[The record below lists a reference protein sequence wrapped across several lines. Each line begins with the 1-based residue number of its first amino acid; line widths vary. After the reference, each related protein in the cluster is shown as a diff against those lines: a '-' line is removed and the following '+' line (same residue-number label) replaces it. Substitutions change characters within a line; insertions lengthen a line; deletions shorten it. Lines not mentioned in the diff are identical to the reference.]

1 MPSSEFEEREYEAP
15 LYLQLQNGG
24 SNVWAP
30 GQVLEAHVGFDHAM
44 LTTHPYFW
52 GLVGYSAPPLGVMLG
67 TYLPE
72 HWWPAAHI
80 DRPLPDFALNLFIQ
94 AKRPHVGSR
103 GTKSLKSAGI
113 KGSYFKFMVAKEQQN
128 VLESLANST
137 HGAALVTYAA
147 PAFHRVTQLWG
158 HSRAGTIVQTSTF
171 PSATSLVGHG
181 AWYYD
186 CPGCAGV
193 ANPRFERIE
202 EPSLADRI
210 ASLTSNARTSSR
222 DRVKL
227 EINLERLARAV
238 EASLQKETV
247 GESSR
252 VAIYFETARGIDRF
266 VSSLRAEGGE
276 ILRNYMRVA
285 AFASIFHVQWFT
297 LGGGDA

>member
-24 SNVWAP
+24 ANVWAP

-67 TYLPE
+67 TYLPG
-72 HWWPAAHI
+72 HWWPRSHI

-94 AKRPHVGSR
+94 AKRPHVGTR
-103 GTKSLKSAGI
+103 GTKALRSAGI
-113 KGSYFKFMVAKEQQN
+113 KGPYFKFMVAKEQQT

-137 HGAALVTYAA
+137 HGFALVTYAA
-147 PAFHRVTQLWG
+147 AAFNRVTQLWA

-171 PSATSLVGHG
+171 PPARSLVGHG

-186 CPGCAGV
+186 SPGCIGV
-193 ANPRFERIE
+193 ANPQFERIE

-210 ASLTSNARTSSR
+210 TSLTSNARPSSK

-238 EASLQKETV
+238 EASIQKETT
-247 GESSR
+247 GEASR
-252 VAIYFETARGIDRF
+252 IAVYFETARGIDNL
-266 VSSLRAEGGE
+266 VSSVGSEDVE
-276 ILRNYMRVA
+276 ILRSYMKVA
-285 AFASIFHVQWFT
+285 AFASIFHLQWFA
-297 LGGGDA
+297 LGRSAA